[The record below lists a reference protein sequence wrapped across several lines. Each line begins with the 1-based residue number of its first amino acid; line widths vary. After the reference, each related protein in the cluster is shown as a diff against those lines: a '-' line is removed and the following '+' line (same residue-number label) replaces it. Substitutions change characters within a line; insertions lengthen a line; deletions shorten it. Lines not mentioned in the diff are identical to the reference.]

1 MCWLH
6 GAHGQQLSGRSAKRV
21 LRMGSVKVPCS
32 FSHQDQFFLIKVTS
46 HLRLLDLGAESF
58 LPYYNNSF
66 CNTEMPWQW
75 IVYFVRFQGETHHRS
90 MLFPIRFTHLSLTA
104 GFSFVGFW
112 DFSGK
117 KWKNWSYDLS
127 VALSVSFR
135 KMKRIFVSQKEL
147 FFPFALGKMNS

>member
-6 GAHGQQLSGRSAKRV
+6 CAHGQQLSGRSAKRV
-21 LRMGSVKVPCS
+21 LWRGSVKVPCS
-32 FSHQDQFFLIKVTS
+32 FSHQNQFFLIKVTS
-46 HLRLLDLGAESF
+46 HSRLLDLGAESF
-58 LPYYNNSF
+58 SPCYNNSF
-66 CNTEMPWQW
+66 CNPEMPWQW
-75 IVYFVRFQGETHHRS
+75 IVYFVRFQEKRITEACC
-90 MLFPIRFTHLSLTA
+90 FPLDLHISLSA
-104 GFSFVGFW
+104 GFSFVGWW